1 MARELKQYRYYGENS
16 IRNYPMLENNTIT
29 ADTLQTGSIFFVD
42 TNLGVITQLGIQTM
56 PGIKF
61 YLNGNIS
68 PIIIGKNGI
77 FDLNVENISQI
88 TALQFDKESINR
100 LNATPNSYLLVDA
113 IYEKEEN

>member
-1 MARELKQYRYYGENS
+1 MARELKQYRYYGEGS

-100 LNATPNSYLLVDA
+100 LNATSNSYLLVDA